1 MFFEIT
7 IIYCARFS
15 GLNRRFWI
23 FFLNFV
29 ALKKK
34 WPGLCLNGARSCSF
48 ELNEFKCDGLIFL
61 NDVMPFNKVFGMTS
75 RKLLM
80 GASSH
85 FEVMLIYFRFFLTCL
100 FFEITIIYRTRSS
113 EFESVLDIFLN
124 LCGFE
129 KETDST
135 LLEWSKKL

>member
-1 MFFEIT
+1 M
-7 IIYCARFS
+7 
-15 GLNRRFWI
+15 
-23 FFLNFV
+23 

-34 WPGLCLNGARSCSF
+34 RTALCLNGARSCSF
-48 ELNEFKCDGLIFL
+48 ELNEFKCEGLFFL

-85 FEVMLIYFRFFLTCL
+85 FEVMLTYFRFFRTCL
-100 FFEITIIYRTRSS
+100 FFEIATIYRTRSS
-113 EFESVLDIFLN
+113 RFESVLDIFSQSN

-129 KETDST
+129 KETART
-135 LLEWSKKL
+135 LLER